1 MELRN
6 YLITKKISITNLAE
20 KLGIKKQTVSSQIK
34 YWENGGQPTLK
45 TVILWSKA
53 LNITKENFIF
63 LISK

>member
-6 YLITKKISITNLAE
+6 YLIAEKISITNLAE
-20 KLGIKKQTVSSQIK
+20 KLGIKKQTVSSQMK

-53 LNITKENFIF
+53 LNITKENFIN

>member
-6 YLITKKISITNLAE
+6 YLITKKISITNLAK

-53 LNITKENFIF
+53 LNITKENFIS

>member
-53 LNITKENFIF
+53 LNITKENFIS

>member
-1 MELRN
+1 MKLRN
-6 YLITKKISITNLAE
+6 YLIAEKISITNLAE
-20 KLGIKKQTVSSQIK
+20 KLGIKKQTVSSQMK

-53 LNITKENFIF
+53 LNITKENFIN